1 MFYPSLY
8 PLLFFP
14 AHGKILAWA
23 GRKKYP
29 GREGKM
35 KKIYR
40 RLISRK
46 KTEKKNP
53 KKKKNPKMTIKKMKT
68 DIAG

>member
-1 MFYPSLY
+1 MSKIFNKLGSIFSVSD

-29 GREGKM
+29 GREGKF
-35 KKIYR
+35 KEY
-40 RLISRK
+40 LEEWECHRK
-46 KTEKKNP
+46 KV
-53 KKKKNPKMTIKKMKT
+53 
-68 DIAG
+68 